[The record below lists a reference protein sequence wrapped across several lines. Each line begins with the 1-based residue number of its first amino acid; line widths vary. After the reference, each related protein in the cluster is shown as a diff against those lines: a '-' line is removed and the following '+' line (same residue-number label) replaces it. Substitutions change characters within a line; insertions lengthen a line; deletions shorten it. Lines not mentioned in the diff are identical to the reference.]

1 MPAEAVKVTNIQAG
15 REQNTT
21 NIQVTVPKQLK
32 TLQWVIIRQY
42 ITFYIINHRWMRWM
56 DGWGVS
62 SNEINN

>member
-32 TLQWVIIRQY
+32 TLQ
-42 ITFYIINHRWMRWM
+42 
-56 DGWGVS
+56 
-62 SNEINN
+62 